1 MAKAKFFSTTF
12 KLAGKKVEAT
22 TADKADKSKLTQ
34 TRGLYALVAALVY
47 FPQMAFA
54 AGDPIGD
61 GLQWLIDLLT
71 SGIARS
77 AAILAIVVLGY
88 LTWAGRIQF
97 KHAGFA
103 IGGIVFVFGGST
115 IADLIISAV
124 GG

>member
-12 KLAGKKVEAT
+12 KLAGKKVEAN
-22 TADKADKSKLTQ
+22 TAKKADKSKLSQ
-34 TRGLYALVAALVY
+34 TSGLFALVAALVF

-54 AGDPIGD
+54 AGGDPIGD

-77 AAILAIVVLGY
+77 AAILAIVALGY
-88 LTWAGRIQF
+88 MTWAGRIQF

-103 IGGIVFVFGGST
+103 IGGIVLVFGGAT
-115 IADLIISAV
+115 IADLIIAAV
-124 GG
+124 S